1 MRVVH
6 TGELNFALPTGSGMA
21 VWSLVTGLRSLGCE
35 IDVLRPYGKVSDGE
49 RQRFLEAGIGISL
62 LSGSR
67 REALLAAFAHGRR
80 IVAMRPDLVHFHS
93 GFLPLH
99 PIIAHALRSHGI
111 PYLVTPHGAF
121 HPEVLRRGRWK
132 KSAYLHLLEIRYL
145 RHAAAVVA
153 LTEAEKLDVAAIVPG
168 QRIDVIPNAIDAD
181 SLALCNLAREARRT
195 RQGGAM
201 QAMFL
206 GRYDAWTKGLD
217 FLCQLVGRLRE
228 RGLNMELS
236 LYGTQDPRPER
247 QREFQELANR
257 QLPYVRINSAVY
269 GEEKAAA
276 LATCDV
282 YFQTSRYEAFG
293 ISVVEAMAVGVPVVI
308 TDTMHLSSV
317 IQQADAGF
325 VIPFDLERATTI
337 LLDALA
343 KPNALLQKGEHGRQ
357 YVMQNFTS
365 ESVATRTIEV
375 YQDALA
381 ANKNVSAARPG
392 SGSRA

>member
-1 MRVVH
+1 
-6 TGELNFALPTGSGMA
+6 
-21 VWSLVTGLRSLGCE
+21 
-35 IDVLRPYGKVSDGE
+35 
-49 RQRFLEAGIGISL
+49 
-62 LSGSR
+62 
-67 REALLAAFAHGRR
+67 
-80 IVAMRPDLVHFHS
+80 
-93 GFLPLH
+93 
-99 PIIAHALRSHGI
+99 
-111 PYLVTPHGAF
+111 
-121 HPEVLRRGRWK
+121 
-132 KSAYLHLLEIRYL
+132 LEIRYL